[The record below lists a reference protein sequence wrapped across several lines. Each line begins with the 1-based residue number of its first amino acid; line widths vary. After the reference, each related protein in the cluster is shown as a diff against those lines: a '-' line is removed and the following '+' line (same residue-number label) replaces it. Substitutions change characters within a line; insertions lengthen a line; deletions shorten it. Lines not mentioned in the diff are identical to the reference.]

1 MSMELWVFSDKQLS
15 TIAEWQAA
23 IDAQGYP
30 LKLDDSRPL
39 ETFKGFLPAHLR
51 GDSTGFECYHDDVG
65 KLISGNSDINFG
77 RSWRY
82 VLAFRW
88 VGSKVNE
95 QRAAWMA
102 GTAYAHATDGVVF
115 DDQEGKLRNATQAR
129 DVVRDV
135 ERETPEIDRKA
146 LVDQV
151 LRDLKLGPYRET

>member
-23 IDAQGYP
+23 IDAQDYP
-30 LKLDDSRPL
+30 LKLDDSKAL
-39 ETFKGFLPAHLR
+39 ETLKGFLPAYLR
-51 GDSTGFECYHDDVG
+51 GESTGFECYHEDAG
-65 KLISGNSDINFG
+65 KLISGNSDLDFG
-77 RSWRY
+77 HPWKY

-88 VGSKVNE
+88 VGSKVIE

-102 GTAYAHATDGVVF
+102 GTAYAQATNGVIF
-115 DDQEGKLRNATQAR
+115 DDQEGKFRNGTDAR

-135 ERETPEIDRKA
+135 EREMPQIDRKA

-151 LRDLKLGPYRET
+151 LRNLKLGPYHET